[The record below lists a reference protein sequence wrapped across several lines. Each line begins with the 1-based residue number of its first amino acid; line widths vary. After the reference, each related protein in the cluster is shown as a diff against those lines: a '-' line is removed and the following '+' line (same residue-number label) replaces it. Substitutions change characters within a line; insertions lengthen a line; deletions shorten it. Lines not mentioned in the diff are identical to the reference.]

1 MNKSVVG
8 IGWRGKRRG
17 SARGKNEGR
26 RPGRSAPTGVV
37 GVEQNVVEL
46 DSRVAMIQA
55 LIPLGL
61 KAVNELLQEEVVRLA
76 GERYSREGGIHGY
89 ARWGR
94 QQGSVYLADQK
105 VTVPVPR
112 VRDIRRGQEVP
123 LSTYAGLQ
131 DARRADD
138 AALRKVLKGL
148 SCRDY
153 ESCVD
158 PVAETFGLS
167 ASSLSRRF
175 KRASAKKLQE
185 LSERDLS
192 KYDVVGLFMDGKT
205 FGDDEMVIALGVT
218 MKGEK
223 VVLGFVQ
230 TATENELVCT
240 QFLRGLVERGLNV
253 SKGVLCVIDGGKGLR
268 KAVAKVFAGQAAVQR
283 CHWHKRENVVR
294 YLPPGRQAEFR
305 RKLQNGYQ
313 QPTYEKAKAALKKVR
328 GELATINRSAVA
340 SLDEGFEETLT
351 LHRLGL
357 FGELGTSFKT
367 TNCIENLNALV
378 GRRTYKIAYWR
389 NSEQKHR
396 WLATAVLEIEP
407 RLRKVRGHRH
417 LPRLR
422 AALQNMLKIRR
433 TEAA

>member
-1 MNKSVVG
+1 MRKSIVR
-8 IGWRGKRRG
+8 IGERGKERRRAAE
-17 SARGKNEGR
+17 SSRGME
-26 RPGRSAPTGVV
+26 P
-37 GVEQNVVEL
+37 ELLEL
-46 DSRVAMIQA
+46 DTRVAMIQA
-55 LIPLGL
+55 LVPLGL
-61 KAVNELLQEEVVRLA
+61 KAVNDVLQEEVTQLA
-76 GERYSREGGIHGY
+76 GARYRRAGGLPGY
-89 ARWGR
+89 ARWGG

-105 VTVPVPR
+105 VSVRVPR
-112 VRDIRRGQEVP
+112 VRDTQRGQEVP
-123 LSTYAGLQ
+123 LSSYAGLQ

-153 ESCVD
+153 ASCVD
-158 PVAETFGLS
+158 PIAETFGLS
-167 ASSLSRRF
+167 GSSLSRRF

-192 KYDVVGLFMDGKT
+192 KYDLVGLFLDGKT
-205 FGDDEMVIALGVT
+205 FGDDEIVIALGVT
-218 MKGEK
+218 LQGEK

-230 TATENELVCT
+230 TATENERVCT
-240 QFLRGLVERGLNV
+240 QFLQSLVERGLDAAQ
-253 SKGVLCVIDGGKGLR
+253 GLLCVIDGSKGLR
-268 KAVAKVFAGQAAVQR
+268 KAVDKVLAGKAVVQR

-294 YLPPGRQAEFR
+294 YLPVGRQAEFR

-313 QPTYEKAKAALKKVR
+313 QPTYEKAKATLKKVR
-328 GELATINRSAVA
+328 AELGAINQSAVA

-357 FGELGTSFKT
+357 FEELGPSFKT
-367 TNCIENLNALV
+367 TNCIENLNSLV
-378 GRRTYKIAYWR
+378 GQRTDKIDCWR

-396 WLATAVLEIEP
+396 WLATTVLEIEP

-422 AALQNMLKIRR
+422 AALQSALKIYRK
-433 TEAA
+433 EVA

>member
-1 MNKSVVG
+1 MVR
-8 IGWRGKRRG
+8 IGGRGKK
-17 SARGKNEGR
+17 ARGVV
-26 RPGRSAPTGVV
+26 PGSGIEREMLTLDAR
-37 GVEQNVVEL
+37 VEV
-46 DSRVAMIQA
+46 IQG

-61 KAVNELLQEEVVRLA
+61 KAVEELLQEEVTRLA
-76 GERYSREGGIHGY
+76 GAKYSREGGVPGY
-89 ARWGR
+89 VRWGG
-94 QQGSVYLADQK
+94 QPGSVYLSDQK
-105 VTVPVPR
+105 VSVGVPR
-112 VRDIRRGQEVP
+112 VRDRRRGQEVP
-123 LSTYAGLQ
+123 LRTYAGLQ
-131 DARRADD
+131 DARRTDD
-138 AALRKVLKGL
+138 VALRKVLKGL

-167 ASSLSRRF
+167 PSTLSRRF

-192 KYDVVGLFMDGKT
+192 PYDLVGLFLDGKT
-205 FGDDEMVIALGVT
+205 FGDDEIVIALGVT
-218 MKGEK
+218 LKGQK

-240 QFLRGLVERGLNV
+240 QFLRSLMERGLDV
-253 SKGVLCVIDGGKGLR
+253 SRGVLGVIDGSKGLR
-268 KAVAKVFAGQAAVQR
+268 KAVDKVLAGKALVQR

-294 YLPPGRQAEFR
+294 YLPAGRQAEFR

-328 GELATINRSAVA
+328 AELAPINQSAVA

-357 FGELGTSFKT
+357 FEELGRSFKT
-367 TNCIENLNALV
+367 TNCIENLNALI
-378 GRRTYKIAYWR
+378 GRRTRKVNHWR

-396 WLATAVLEIEP
+396 WLATAVLDVEP
-407 RLRKVRGHRH
+407 HLRKVQGYRH

-422 AALQNMLKIRR
+422 AALHSTLKIRGK
-433 TEAA
+433 EVA

>member
-1 MNKSVVG
+1 MRKSIVR
-8 IGWRGKRRG
+8 IGGRGKERRRG
-17 SARGKNEGR
+17 VDQSPAI
-26 RPGRSAPTGVV
+26 
-37 GVEQNVVEL
+37 EQEL
-46 DSRVAMIQA
+46 LGLDTRVAMIQA
-55 LIPLGL
+55 LLPLGL
-61 KAVNELLQEEVVRLA
+61 KAVNDVLQEEVTQWA
-76 GERYSREGGIHGY
+76 GARYSREGGLPGY
-89 ARWGR
+89 ARWGG

-105 VTVPVPR
+105 VSVRVPR
-112 VRDIRRGQEVP
+112 VRDTLRGQEVP
-123 LSTYAGLQ
+123 LSSYTGLQ
-131 DARRADD
+131 DVRRADN

-153 ESCVD
+153 ASCVD
-158 PVAETFGLS
+158 PVAQTFGLS

-185 LSERDLS
+185 LSERKLS
-192 KYDVVGLFMDGKT
+192 PYDIVGLFLDGKT
-205 FGDDEMVIALGVT
+205 FGDDEIVIALGVT
-218 MKGEK
+218 LRGEK

-240 QFLRGLVERGLNV
+240 QFLRSLVERGLDV
-253 SKGVLCVIDGGKGLR
+253 SQGVLCVIDGSKGLR
-268 KAVAKVFAGQAAVQR
+268 KAVDKVLAGKAVVQR

-294 YLPPGRQAEFR
+294 YLPAGRQAEFR

-313 QPTYEKAKAALKKVR
+313 QPTYEKAKATLKKVR
-328 GELATINRSAVA
+328 AELGAINQSAVA

-357 FGELGTSFKT
+357 FEELGPSFKT
-367 TNCIENLNALV
+367 TNCIENLNSLV
-378 GRRTYKIAYWR
+378 GQRTDKIDYWR

-396 WLATAVLEIEP
+396 WLATTVLEIEP

-422 AALQNMLKIRR
+422 MALQSALKIRR
-433 TEAA
+433 AEVA

>member
-1 MNKSVVG
+1 MSKSFVR
-8 IGWRGKRRG
+8 IGGRGKGRG
-17 SARGKNEGR
+17 RAGKAGGE
-26 RPGRSAPTGVV
+26 
-37 GVEQNVVEL
+37 VERELREL
-46 DSRVAMIQA
+46 DPRVAMIQA

-61 KAVNELLQEEVVRLA
+61 KAVQELLQEEVSQLA
-76 GERYSREGGIHGY
+76 GARYRREGGQPGY
-89 ARWGR
+89 ARWGGQR
-94 QQGSVYLADQK
+94 GSVYLADQK
-105 VTVPVPR
+105 VRVRVPR
-112 VRDIRRGQEVP
+112 VRDTVRGQEVP
-123 LSTYAGLQ
+123 LASYGGLQ

-153 ESCVD
+153 ASCVD
-158 PVAETFGLS
+158 PVAQTFGLS

-192 KYDVVGLFMDGKT
+192 QYDIVGLFLDGKT
-205 FGDDEMVIALGVT
+205 FGDDEIVMALGVT
-218 MKGEK
+218 LQGEK

-230 TATENELVCT
+230 TGTENELVCT
-240 QFLRGLVERGLNV
+240 QFLGRLIERGLDV
-253 SKGVLCVIDGGKGLR
+253 SAGVLCVIDGSKGLR
-268 KAVAKVFAGQAAVQR
+268 KAVDKVLAGKALVQR

-294 YLPPGRQAEFR
+294 YLPAGRQAEFR

-313 QPTYEKAKAALKKVR
+313 QPTYEKAKATLKKVR
-328 GELATINRSAVA
+328 GELATINQSAVA

-357 FGELGTSFKT
+357 FEELGPSFKT

-378 GRRTYKIAYWR
+378 GQRTDKIDCWR

-396 WLATAVLEIEP
+396 WLATTVLEIEP

-422 AALQNMLKIRR
+422 AVLQSVLKIRR
-433 TEAA
+433 KEVA

>member
-1 MNKSVVG
+1 MKKSIVR
-8 IGWRGKRRG
+8 IGGK
-17 SARGKNEGR
+17 GKGR
-26 RPGRSAPTGVV
+26 RRAAETSRDIGA
-37 GVEQNVVEL
+37 EL
-46 DSRVAMIQA
+46 LGLDTRVAMIQA
-55 LIPLGL
+55 LLPLGL
-61 KAVNELLQEEVVRLA
+61 KAVNDVLQEEVTQLA
-76 GERYSREGGIHGY
+76 GARYRREGGRTGY
-89 ARWGR
+89 ARWGG

-105 VTVPVPR
+105 VGVRVPR
-112 VRDIRRGQEVP
+112 VRDTVHDQEVP
-123 LSTYAGLQ
+123 LTSYAGLQ

-153 ESCVD
+153 ASCVD
-158 PVAETFGLS
+158 PIAETFGLS
-167 ASSLSRRF
+167 SSSLSRRF

-192 KYDVVGLFMDGKT
+192 RYDIVGLFLDGKT
-205 FGDDEMVIALGVT
+205 FGDDEIVIALGVT
-218 MKGEK
+218 LAGEK

-240 QFLRGLVERGLNV
+240 QFLRRLVERGLDV
-253 SKGVLCVIDGGKGLR
+253 SQGVLCVIDGSKGLR
-268 KAVAKVFAGQAAVQR
+268 KAVDKVLPGKAVVQR

-294 YLPPGRQAEFR
+294 YLPAGRQAEFR

-313 QPTYEKAKAALKKVR
+313 QSTYEKAKTTLKKVR
-328 GELATINRSAVA
+328 GELGSINQSAVA

-357 FGELGTSFKT
+357 FEELGQSFKT
-367 TNCIENLNALV
+367 TNCIENLNSLV
-378 GRRTYKIAYWR
+378 GQRTDKIDCWR

-396 WLATAVLEIEP
+396 WLATTVLEIEP
-407 RLRKVRGHRH
+407 RLRKVRGFRH

-422 AALQNMLKIRR
+422 ATLQSALKTHRK
-433 TEAA
+433 EVA

>member
-1 MNKSVVG
+1 MKRSIVRVG
-8 IGWRGKRRG
+8 GRGKQVG
-17 SARGKNEGR
+17 SACAGVTV
-26 RPGRSAPTGVV
+26 PGPEAC
-37 GVEQNVVEL
+37 GVEV
-46 DSRVAMIQA
+46 RVAMIQS

-61 KAVNELLQEEVVRLA
+61 RAVEELLQEEVTQLA
-76 GERYSREGGIHGY
+76 GARYSRDGGLPGL
-89 ARWGR
+89 ARWG
-94 QQGSVYLADQK
+94 QQRGSVYLSDQK
-105 VTVPVPR
+105 VTVSVPR
-112 VRDIRRGQEVP
+112 VRDLRRGQEVP

-131 DARRADD
+131 DPRRAED

-153 ESCVD
+153 ESCVE

-192 KYDVVGLFMDGKT
+192 PYDLVGLFLDGKT
-205 FGDDEMVIALGVT
+205 FGEDEMVIALGVT
-218 MKGEK
+218 ISGEK

-230 TATENELVCT
+230 TATENEGVCT
-240 QFLRGLVERGLNV
+240 QFLRSLLERGLDV
-253 SKGVLCVIDGGKGLR
+253 SQGVLCVIDGAKGLR
-268 KAVAKVFAGQAAVQR
+268 KAVTKVLTGQAAVQR

-294 YLPPGRQAEFR
+294 YLPTGRQAEFR
-305 RKLQNGYQ
+305 RKLQNAYQ

-328 GELATINRSAVA
+328 AELATINQSAVA

-357 FGELGTSFKT
+357 FVELGTSFKT
-367 TNCIENLNALV
+367 TNCIENLNSLV
-378 GRRTYKIAYWR
+378 GQRTNKIDCWR

-396 WLATAVLEIEP
+396 WLATALLEIEP
-407 RLRKVRGHRH
+407 RLRKVRGHRR
-417 LPRLR
+417 LPSLR
-422 AALQNMLKIRR
+422 AALQSLLKTRC
-433 TEAA
+433 EKVA

>member
-1 MNKSVVG
+1 MRKSIVRVG
-8 IGWRGKRRG
+8 GRGK
-17 SARGKNEGR
+17 GR
-26 RPGRSAPTGVV
+26 RRAAETTSK
-37 GVEQNVVEL
+37 VEGKLLEL
-46 DSRVAMIQA
+46 DTRVAMIQA
-55 LIPLGL
+55 LVPLGL
-61 KAVNELLQEEVVRLA
+61 KAVNEVLQEEVTQLA
-76 GERYSREGGIHGY
+76 GARYRREGGLRGY
-89 ARWGR
+89 ARWGG

-105 VTVPVPR
+105 VGVRVPR
-112 VRDIRRGQEVP
+112 VRDTVRDEEVP
-123 LSTYAGLQ
+123 LATYAGLQ

-153 ESCVD
+153 ASCVD
-158 PVAETFGLS
+158 PVAQTFGLS

-175 KRASAKKLQE
+175 QRASAKKLQE

-192 KYDVVGLFMDGKT
+192 KYDIVGLFLDGKT
-205 FGDDEMVIALGVT
+205 FGDDEIVIALGVT
-218 MKGEK
+218 LKGEK

-240 QFLRGLVERGLNV
+240 QFLRSLVERGLDA
-253 SKGVLCVIDGGKGLR
+253 SQGLLCVIDGSKGLR
-268 KAVAKVFAGQAAVQR
+268 KAVDKVFAGQAAVQR

-294 YLPPGRQAEFR
+294 YLPAGRQAEFR

-313 QPTYEKAKAALKKVR
+313 QPTYEKSKAALKKVR
-328 GELATINRSAVA
+328 AELATINQSAVS

-351 LHRLGL
+351 LHRLGV
-357 FGELGTSFKT
+357 FEELGPSFKT

-378 GRRTYKIAYWR
+378 GQRTDKIDCWR

-396 WLATAVLEIEP
+396 WLATTVLEIEP

-422 AALQNMLKIRR
+422 AVLQSTLKIRR
-433 TEAA
+433 AEVA

>member
-1 MNKSVVG
+1 MRKSIVRIRG
-8 IGWRGKRRG
+8 RGKRRRRAAKT
-17 SARGKNEGR
+17 SRG
-26 RPGRSAPTGVV
+26 A
-37 GVEQNVVEL
+37 EQEWLRL
-46 DSRVAMIQA
+46 DTRVAMIQA

-61 KAVNELLQEEVVRLA
+61 KAVNDVLQEEVTQLA
-76 GERYSREGGIHGY
+76 GVRYRREGGLPGY
-89 ARWGR
+89 ARWGG
-94 QQGSVYLADQK
+94 QQGSVYLSDQK
-105 VTVPVPR
+105 VGVRVPR
-112 VRDIRRGQEVP
+112 VRDTVRDEEVP
-123 LSTYAGLQ
+123 LTTYAGLQ

-148 SCRDY
+148 SCQDY
-153 ESCVD
+153 ASCVD
-158 PVAETFGLS
+158 PVAQTFGLS

-185 LSERDLS
+185 LSERDLG
-192 KYDVVGLFMDGKT
+192 KYDIVGLFLDGKT
-205 FGDDEMVIALGVT
+205 FGEDAIVIALGVT

-240 QFLRGLVERGLNV
+240 QFLRSLVERGLDA
-253 SKGVLCVIDGGKGLR
+253 SQGLLCVIDGSKGLR
-268 KAVAKVFAGQAAVQR
+268 KAVDKVFAGKAAVQR

-294 YLPPGRQAEFR
+294 YLPAGRQAEFR

-328 GELATINRSAVA
+328 AELATINQSAMG

-351 LHRLGL
+351 LHRLGV
-357 FGELGTSFKT
+357 FEELGQSFKT

-378 GRRTYKIAYWR
+378 GQRTDKIDYWR

-396 WLATAVLEIEP
+396 WLATTVLEIEP

-422 AALQNMLKIRR
+422 AVLQSALKIRR
-433 TEAA
+433 VEVA